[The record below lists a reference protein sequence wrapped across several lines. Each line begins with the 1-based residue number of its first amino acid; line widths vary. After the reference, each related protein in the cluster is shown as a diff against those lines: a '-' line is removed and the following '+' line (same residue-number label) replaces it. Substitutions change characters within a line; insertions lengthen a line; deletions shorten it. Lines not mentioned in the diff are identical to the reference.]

1 MYVYMYICIYV
12 YVYICI
18 EREREREREREGT
31 KGVPRNGV
39 VVSKN
44 WSLIVVYSQFFTC
57 TNPHVDRS
65 SNPLP

>member
-1 MYVYMYICIYV
+1 MYICMYICIYV

-18 EREREREREREGT
+18 EREREGT